1 MFGVDFSQDNLSR
14 YDVLST
20 PKIRGLSGKSE
31 ELRANRRFVVLCVVD
46 VLTICSRYRLIH
58 K

>member
-1 MFGVDFSQDNLSR
+1 MSDVDFSQDNLSG
-14 YDVLST
+14 YNILST
-20 PKIRGLSGKSE
+20 PKAHGLSGKSE
-31 ELRANRRFVVLCVVD
+31 ELCANLRFVVLCVVG